1 MQCFN
6 SEGNGAYLL
15 YEERGKTLH
24 VTYRIYSK
32 KWMVICMAAKQDYYE
47 LLGVAKNADATAIKK
62 AYRKLAKKYHPDT
75 NAGDPAAEQKFKD
88 VTEAYTILSD
98 PEKRKLYDQFGH
110 AAFDGSMPEGGAYQY
125 SGAGAGQN
133 GGYQEFH
140 FNGAD
145 MGDMFGDIFGDMFH
159 GRSNGGGRSYSFH
172 SDGNGGFHQ
181 YYSNGSGAGG
191 FGQDGHFGDFGSSG
205 GFGRGQFRQKG
216 SDIHADVTVSFD
228 DAAFGCEKMIHLQD
242 GNGQIQSLKVNIPA
256 GIDTGKTVR
265 LKGKGNPGF
274 NGGEAGDL
282 LLKVTVGDRAGFER
296 KGMDVYTNITIP
308 FTTAVL
314 GGEAVVPTLTGN
326 VVCSIRPGT
335 QSGSKIRLRG
345 KGIVSMKD
353 KNIHGDEYAVVQI
366 QVPKNLN
373 ETAKEKLREF
383 AKAC

>member
-1 MQCFN
+1 
-6 SEGNGAYLL
+6 
-15 YEERGKTLH
+15 
-24 VTYRIYSK
+24 
-32 KWMVICMAAKQDYYE
+32 MAAKQDYYE

-75 NAGDPAAEQKFKD
+75 NAGDPTAEQKFKE
-88 VTEAYTILSD
+88 VTEAYSILSD

-110 AAFDGSMPEGGAYQY
+110 AAFDGSMPEGGAYGY
-125 SGAGAGQN
+125 GNAGGAQN

-140 FNGAD
+140 FNGQD
-145 MGDMFGDIFGDMFH
+145 MGDIFGDIFGDMFH
-159 GRSNGGGRSYSFH
+159 GGSSGGHRSYSFH
-172 SDGNGGFHQ
+172 SDGNGGFH
-181 YYSNGSGAGG
+181 G
-191 FGQDGHFGDFGSSG
+191 
-205 GFGRGQFRQKG
+205 GQFRQKG

-228 DAAFGCEKMIHLQD
+228 DAAFGCEKMIHLKD
-242 GNGQIQSLKVNIPA
+242 ENGQVQSLKVTIPA

-282 LLKVTVGDRAGFER
+282 LLKVKVGDRAGFER
-296 KGMDVYTNITIP
+296 KGMDVYTNISIP

-314 GGEAVVPTLTGN
+314 GGEAVVPTLNGN
-326 VVCSIRPGT
+326 VICKIRPGT
-335 QSGSKIRLRG
+335 QSGSKIRLKG

-353 KNIHGDEYAVVQI
+353 RSVHGDEYAVVQI

-373 ETAKEKLREF
+373 ETAKEKLKEF

>member
-1 MQCFN
+1 
-6 SEGNGAYLL
+6 
-15 YEERGKTLH
+15 
-24 VTYRIYSK
+24 
-32 KWMVICMAAKQDYYE
+32 MAAKQDYYE
-47 LLGVAKNADATAIKK
+47 LLGVARNADATAIKK

-75 NAGDPAAEQKFKD
+75 NAGDPTAEQKFKD
-88 VTEAYTILSD
+88 VTEAYSILSD

-110 AAFDGSMPEGGAYQY
+110 AAFDGSMPEGGAYGY
-125 SGAGAGQN
+125 GNTGGAQN

-140 FNGAD
+140 FNGQD
-145 MGDMFGDIFGDMFH
+145 MGDIFGDIFGDMFH
-159 GRSNGGGRSYSFH
+159 GGSSGGHRSYSFH

-181 YYSNGSGAGG
+181 YYSNGSAADG
-191 FGQDGHFGDFGSSG
+191 FGQGSHFGGFNQGG
-205 GFGRGQFRQKG
+205 GFHGGQFRQKG

-228 DAAFGCEKMIHLQD
+228 DAAFGCEKMIHLKD
-242 GNGQIQSLKVNIPA
+242 ENGQVQSLKVTIPA

-282 LLKVTVGDRAGFER
+282 LLKVKVGGRAGFER
-296 KGMDVYTNITIP
+296 KGMDVYTNISIP

-314 GGEAVVPTLTGN
+314 GGEAIVPTLNGN
-326 VVCSIRPGT
+326 VICKIRPGT
-335 QSGSKIRLRG
+335 QSGSKIRLKG

-353 KNIHGDEYAVVQI
+353 RSVHGDEYAVVQI

-373 ETAKEKLREF
+373 ETAKEKLKEF

>member
-1 MQCFN
+1 
-6 SEGNGAYLL
+6 
-15 YEERGKTLH
+15 
-24 VTYRIYSK
+24 
-32 KWMVICMAAKQDYYE
+32 MVICMAAKQDYYE

-75 NAGDPAAEQKFKD
+75 NAGDPTAEQKFKD

-110 AAFDGSMPEGGAYQY
+110 AAFDGSMPEGGAYGY
-125 SGAGAGQN
+125 GGTGGQN

-140 FNGAD
+140 FNEQD
-145 MGDMFGDIFGDMFH
+145 MGDIFGDIFGDMFH
-159 GRSNGGGRSYSFH
+159 GKTSGSGRSYSFH
-172 SDGNGGFHQ
+172 RS
-181 YYSNGSGAGG
+181 
-191 FGQDGHFGDFGSSG
+191 
-205 GFGRGQFRQKG
+205 QFRQKG

-242 GNGQIQSLKVNIPA
+242 GNGQVQSLKVNIPA

-326 VVCSIRPGT
+326 VVCKIRPGT

-353 KNIHGDEYAVVQI
+353 KSVHGDEYAVVQI

>member
-1 MQCFN
+1 
-6 SEGNGAYLL
+6 
-15 YEERGKTLH
+15 
-24 VTYRIYSK
+24 
-32 KWMVICMAAKQDYYE
+32 
-47 LLGVAKNADATAIKK
+47 
-62 AYRKLAKKYHPDT
+62 
-75 NAGDPAAEQKFKD
+75 
-88 VTEAYTILSD
+88 
-98 PEKRKLYDQFGH
+98 
-110 AAFDGSMPEGGAYQY
+110 
-125 SGAGAGQN
+125 
-133 GGYQEFH
+133 
-140 FNGAD
+140 

-191 FGQDGHFGDFGSSG
+191 FGQDGHFGDFGSNG

-242 GNGQIQSLKVNIPA
+242 GNGQVQSLKVNIPA

-296 KGMDVYTNITIP
+296 KVMDVYTNITIP